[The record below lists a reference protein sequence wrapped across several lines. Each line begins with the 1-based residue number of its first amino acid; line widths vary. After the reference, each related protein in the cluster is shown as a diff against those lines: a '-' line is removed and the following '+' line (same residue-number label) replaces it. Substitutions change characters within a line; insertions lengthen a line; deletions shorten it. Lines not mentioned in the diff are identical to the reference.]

1 MKKTFTMKSLKFAT
15 LLFPIFFLFSCNK
28 TSGKKT
34 VEDKFIVEISADTIK
49 TEPTDNGSNT
59 IENNEQRYVILES
72 LPDWVNTA
80 EIISDYKIK
89 GKYLLDP
96 RLNPF
101 YLEEDFNGDGILD
114 LALPIKEISSGKLG
128 FAIIHGGKNEVFI
141 VGAGKLIKNALG
153 DDQSYIDVWKVN
165 RVKENLGT
173 DLDDNGDLIDS
184 EPLLLEQPSI
194 NILKTE
200 LGGGLIFWN
209 GKEYEYLHQT
219 C

>member
-1 MKKTFTMKSLKFAT
+1 MTLKMKKFKILIP
-15 LLFPIFFLFSCNK
+15 LLSVYFILSCNK
-28 TSGKKT
+28 TSEKKVVQPKPLPEVSLNNVQT
-34 VEDKFIVEISADTIK
+34 QPIASQ
-49 TEPTDNGSNT
+49 
-59 IENNEQRYVILES
+59 ENLNETGQERYVILES
-72 LPDWVNTA
+72 LPDWVNSA
-80 EIISDYKIK
+80 EIISDFKIK

-114 LALPIKEISSGKLG
+114 IALPIKEISSDKLG
-128 FAIIHGGKNEVFI
+128 FAIIHGGKQEVFI

-153 DDQSYIDVWKVN
+153 DDQSYIDVWKLN
-165 RVKENLGT
+165 REKENTGT
-173 DLDDNGDLIDS
+173 EVDDNGDLI
-184 EPLLLEQPSI
+184 ETQPILLNNPSI

-209 GKEYEYLHQT
+209 GTEYEYLHQT

>member
-1 MKKTFTMKSLKFAT
+1 MTLKMKKFKILIP
-15 LLFPIFFLFSCNK
+15 LLSVCFILSCNK
-28 TSGKKT
+28 TSEKKV
-34 VEDKFIVEISADTIK
+34 VEPKQLPVVSL
-49 TEPTDNGSNT
+49 DNIQLQPSVSQDQQ
-59 IENNEQRYVILES
+59 NEVDQEKYVILES
-72 LPDWVNTA
+72 LPDWVNSA

-114 LALPIKEISSGKLG
+114 IALPIKEISSDKLG
-128 FAIIHGGKNEVFI
+128 FAIIHGGKQEMFI
-141 VGAGKLIKNALG
+141 IGAGTLIKNALD
-153 DDQSYIDVWKVN
+153 DDQSYIDVWKLN
-165 RVKENLGT
+165 REKENIGT
-173 DLDDNGDLIDS
+173 EVDDKGDLI
-184 EPLLLEQPSI
+184 ETQPVLLNNPSI

-209 GKEYEYLHQT
+209 GTEYEYLHQT

>member
-1 MKKTFTMKSLKFAT
+1 MILNRKNFTVSGFVIFACLVLACSQNSKTKVVEPKQLPEVSLNNVQT
-15 LLFPIFFLFSCNK
+15 QPIASQ
-28 TSGKKT
+28 
-34 VEDKFIVEISADTIK
+34 
-49 TEPTDNGSNT
+49 
-59 IENNEQRYVILES
+59 ENLKETGQERYVILES
-72 LPDWVNTA
+72 LPDWVNSA
-80 EIISDYKIK
+80 EIISDFKIK

-114 LALPIKEISSGKLG
+114 IALPIKEISSDKLG
-128 FAIIHGGKNEVFI
+128 FAIIHGGKQEVFI

-153 DDQSYIDVWKVN
+153 DDQSYIDVWKLN
-165 RVKENLGT
+165 REKENIGT
-173 DLDDNGDLIDS
+173 EVDDKGDLI
-184 EPLLLEQPSI
+184 ETQPVLLNNPSI

-209 GKEYEYLHQT
+209 GTEYEYLHQT

>member
-1 MKKTFTMKSLKFAT
+1 MILNRKNFTVSGFVIFTCFLLSCSQNSEKKIMEPKPLPEVSLNNVQT
-15 LLFPIFFLFSCNK
+15 QPIASQ
-28 TSGKKT
+28 
-34 VEDKFIVEISADTIK
+34 
-49 TEPTDNGSNT
+49 
-59 IENNEQRYVILES
+59 ENLNETGQERYVILES
-72 LPDWVNTA
+72 LPDWVNSA
-80 EIISDYKIK
+80 EIISDFKIK

-114 LALPIKEISSGKLG
+114 IALPIKEISSDKLG
-128 FAIIHGGKNEVFI
+128 FAIIHGGKQEVFI

-153 DDQSYIDVWKVN
+153 DDQSYIDVWKLN
-165 RVKENLGT
+165 REKENIGT
-173 DLDDNGDLIDS
+173 EVDDNGDLI
-184 EPLLLEQPSI
+184 ETQPILLNNPSI

-209 GKEYEYLHQT
+209 GTEYEYLHQT